1 MLKLQINLT
10 SPRSV
15 WKHGA
20 GREFRS
26 LAGGKNTLSKTAEKA
41 SQELEELHG
50 GELGMGPVLDL
61 PRSKPTHL
69 PFCYCSSRSPLGE
82 RPASCSSY
90 SQL

>member
-41 SQELEELHG
+41 SQEPEELHG

-61 PRSKPTHL
+61 PRSKSTHL